1 MLPDVLIVTS
11 QNCPIMS
18 ARIAAIMMAKKSLPQ
33 KRQPE
38 PEVLLLAGIRQ
49 AGRSKL

>member
-18 ARIAAIMMAKKSLPQ
+18 ARIADIMMARKSLPQ
-33 KRQPE
+33 KKQPE
-38 PEVLLLAGIRQ
+38 PEIPF
-49 AGRSKL
+49 